1 MPLLEEYL
9 TSSILAFILVF
20 VRIGSAMMILPG
32 IGDSFTPRNIRLYVA
47 LGISV
52 TLTPFLQRYLPSD
65 VPSTAMLLT
74 LIMTE
79 FLIGLFFGTVARI
92 FMTAL
97 DTGGMVV
104 SLSTGLANAQLFNPI
119 MAGQGSIMGAFL
131 SVTGVVVVFATNL
144 HHLMIYGLVDS
155 YVGFPVGEIPDV
167 GSMAE
172 FITRSVSAS
181 FLIGVQIGAPFLV
194 VGLMVYIG
202 MGVLTRLM
210 PQIQV
215 FILALPLQILLGF
228 ITMALVLS
236 TALLFWVGRYEE
248 AMTFFLTQSR

>member
-20 VRIGSAMMILPG
+20 VRIGTAMMILPG
-32 IGDSFTPRNIRLYVA
+32 IGDSFTPRNIRLYIA
-47 LGISV
+47 LAISV
-52 TLTPFLQRYLPSD
+52 VLAPFLQRYIPSE
-65 VPSTAMLLT
+65 VPSSAMLFT
-74 LIMTE
+74 LITME
-79 FLIGLFFGTVARI
+79 FIIGLFFGTIARI
-92 FMTAL
+92 FITAL
-97 DTGGMVV
+97 DTAGMVI

-131 SVTGVVVVFATNL
+131 SVTGVVLIFATNL
-144 HHLMIYGLVDS
+144 HHLLIYGLVDS
-155 YVGFPVGEIPDV
+155 YEGFPVGAIPDV

-172 FITRSVSAS
+172 LVTKAVSTS
-181 FLIGVQIGAPFLV
+181 FLIGVQIGTPFLV
-194 VGLMVYIG
+194 VGLMLYIG

-228 ITMALVLS
+228 VTMALVVS
-236 TALLFWVGRYEE
+236 TALMFWIGRYEE
-248 AMTFFLTQSR
+248 AMTFFLRQSR